1 MTGFLFA
8 FLATLLAALGARDQL
23 LVAQLA
29 KAQGQRVALLA
40 VALACALGAS
50 AAAAKLA
57 AVLLGA
63 EFAGQP
69 AARFIFA
76 GLSLVLAGGEA
87 LLLGARRA
95 PEEPTRSLFAAGV
108 VLLAQ
113 QVTDAVRFLILGLA
127 LATSAPVPAVV
138 GKAMSGRGAVDSGKP
153 RPTTSR
159 WSIRGVADGISA
171 ASALPMSSTA
181 PPPKATTQSG
191 ANGRAVASAASSIG
205 RVGSSAQG
213 RVIKVQPLARK
224 ACNSHSARAGFAPCT
239 NTPRG
244 PNAAMA
250 SAARSFMPRPNRIC
264 VGV

>member
-127 LATSAPVPAVV
+127 LATSAPVPA
-138 GKAMSGRGAVDSGKP
+138 GMGGAAGSMAALAAAWAFPELGGHPRLGLLRRMAGLFLLLAGALLIWRG
-153 RPTTSR
+153 
-159 WSIRGVADGISA
+159 
-171 ASALPMSSTA
+171 LP
-181 PPPKATTQSG
+181 
-191 ANGRAVASAASSIG
+191 
-205 RVGSSAQG
+205 
-213 RVIKVQPLARK
+213 
-224 ACNSHSARAGFAPCT
+224 
-239 NTPRG
+239 
-244 PNAAMA
+244 
-250 SAARSFMPRPNRIC
+250 
-264 VGV
+264 